1 MSNLHR
7 LKDLKPN
14 PINTSIYEVFDPAS
28 SVFQEMARSMQENG
42 LLQPIVIRPDG
53 TILSGHRRR
62 TVGLSIWGDDVVVPC
77 EIQTEGDDRVL
88 LIEYNRYRLKTGSE
102 TMREAE
108 LLAIVMR
115 EKARDQQGTALAA
128 DTTPIDT
135 RKEVAAA
142 VGMKPRTFDKL
153 ATVFALAKEN
163 ENAKAKL
170 AKVDSGEI
178 TINAAYNSLRTLMV
192 DAADKEDADIPDFAK
207 FFNSWQFSENDPRF
221 GIPHP
226 GRIPGQIAG
235 NIIYYFSEPGDLV
248 VDPMGGGGSTL
259 DVAEFL
265 GRECLSYDVAPRRPD
280 IQQWDISKGFPV
292 EAKDCQLIFM
302 DPPYWNMMDEGY
314 ADVSASRKTLKEF
327 CKWYDK
333 LLDDAART
341 IRVGGF
347 VAVINMGQYFRLP
360 ADFTDGYIDWPL
372 RAYQELEAAGLTP
385 WARVGVTYPV
395 SLHTGYDVNAAKKGK
410 FMLPVLGDIIIM
422 RRTT

>member
-1 MSNLHR
+1 MELR
-7 LKDLKPN
+7 TLGTLIPN
-14 PINTSIYEVFDPAS
+14 PINATLYETFDVKS
-28 SVFQEMARSMQENG
+28 SGFQEMRQSMFDNG

-62 TVGLSIWGDDVVVPC
+62 LVAIDIWGPDTLVPC
-77 EIQTEGDDRVL
+77 ELQAAGDDRVL
-88 LIEYNRYRLKTGSE
+88 LIEYNRYRAKTGSE

-108 LLAIVMR
+108 LLASVIA
-115 EKARDQQGTALAA
+115 EKAAVNMAEKGVAPGAS
-128 DTTPIDT
+128 IDT
-135 RKEVAAA
+135 RAKVAEA

-178 TINAAYNSLRTLMV
+178 TINAAYNSLRSLMPSRM
-192 DAADKEDADIPDFAK
+192 DKDPMDIPEFIK

-235 NIIYYFSEPGDLV
+235 NIIYYYSEPGDLV

-265 GRECLSYDVAPRRPD
+265 GRECLSYDVVPKRPD
-280 IQQWDISKGFPV
+280 IEAWDISKGFPP
-292 EAKDCQLIFM
+292 AAQGCQLIFM
-302 DPPYWNMMDEGY
+302 DPPYWNMMVEGY
-314 ADVSASRKTLKEF
+314 TDKSSSAMSLGDFKT
-327 CKWYDK
+327 WYYK
-333 LLDDAART
+333 VLVDAANT
-341 IRVGGF
+341 VNIGGF

-360 ADFTDGYIDWPL
+360 DDLEQGYIDWPFF
-372 RAYQELEAAGLTP
+372 AYNALETNGMAP
-385 WARVGVTYPV
+385 WSRIAVTYPV
-395 SLHTGYDVNAAKKGK
+395 SLHTGFDVDNCKRGK
-410 FMLPVLGDIIIM
+410 FLLPILGDIIVM
-422 RRTT
+422 RRTK

>member
-28 SVFQEMARSMQENG
+28 TVFQEMARSMLENG

-62 TVGLSIWGDDVVVPC
+62 TVGLHIWGDDAAVPC

-108 LLAIVMR
+108 VLAIVMR
-115 EKARDQQGTALAA
+115 EKAAAQQGTALTG
-128 DTTPIDT
+128 DTAPIDT
-135 RKEVAAA
+135 RKEVAAS

-170 AKVDSGEI
+170 AKVDAGEI
-178 TINAAYNSLRTLMV
+178 TINAAYNSLRSLMSS
-192 DAADKEDADIPDFAK
+192 DKEAGPELPDFLK

-265 GRECLSYDVAPRRPD
+265 ERECLSYDVAPRRSD
-280 IQQWDISKGFPV
+280 IQQWDISNGFP
-292 EAKDCQLIFM
+292 EETKGCQLIFM

-314 ADVSASRKTLKEF
+314 SDGSSSRKTLEGF
-327 CKWYDK
+327 CAWYTK
-333 LLDDAART
+333 LLYEAANT

-360 ADFTDGYIDWPL
+360 DDFSDGYIDWPM
-372 RAYQELEAAGLTP
+372 RTYQALEAAGLAP
-385 WARVGVTYPV
+385 WTRVGVTYPV
-395 SLHTGYDVNAAKKGK
+395 SLHTGFDVDNCKRGK
-410 FMLPVLGDIIIM
+410 FMLPILGDIIVM
-422 RRTT
+422 RRTK